1 MLSKLGIILRSPGGD
16 SIHQCPVE
24 NFKLNPWWVTG
35 FLDDEGC
42 FYVFVRKKKNYKLG
56 WQVEPRFTIA
66 LHKKDQSIL
75 KQILKFFGV
84 GRIYKQGAEALQ
96 LKVENLKGLE
106 IILNHFDK
114 FPLKTKKRS
123 DFKLLKMVIIKIK
136 RKEHLTL
143 LGLQAILAIRA

>member
-1 MLSKLGIILRSPGGD
+1 M
-16 SIHQCPVE
+16 
-24 NFKLNPWWVTG
+24 TG

-42 FYVFVRKKKNYKLG
+42 FYVFVRKKKNSKLG

-96 LKVENLKGLE
+96 LRVENLKGLE
-106 IILNHFDK
+106 IILNHFYK

-143 LGLQAILAIRA
+143 LGLQAIVAIRA